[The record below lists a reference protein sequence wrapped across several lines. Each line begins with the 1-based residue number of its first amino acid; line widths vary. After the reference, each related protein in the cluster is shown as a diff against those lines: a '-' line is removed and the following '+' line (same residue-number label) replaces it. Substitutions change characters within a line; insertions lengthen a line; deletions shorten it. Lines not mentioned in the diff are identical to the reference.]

1 MKDTVLILDPMDGF
15 ISKRR
20 VLPTKRRKN
29 CFEGGGE
36 VDFSDV
42 NLGLSDADLAD
53 LDVNQDVLAQ
63 DAYNNVAGKLNR
75 KQNLAAGIQK
85 GVGVASAAFQ
95 LGTDVMNDQNSLDD
109 SNYVNTRQQYENM
122 PINTGSREAL
132 VNNIINTA
140 QLNTGIKGSDI
151 DKTTGG
157 QAALG
162 IGSAM
167 ASGAAAGSVF
177 GPWGAAIGAA
187 AAGLTKG
194 ASLLFKRKKAKSM
207 ARKQNEENRRANEAI
222 SGFQQRALDAMDDK
236 DFENYMINFSGGN
249 DSVLAAYGGQLHTN
263 GADFTNG
270 ASVIEAGLSH
280 ELNPNGGVQI
290 GVDKNGTPNLVEEGE
305 VIYDNY
311 VFSNRLKAN
320 EEVLGFANLPLK
332 YRDTPFSDVAK
343 RLLKPSE
350 EQVNDPITTRTL
362 KANMNKL
369 KAAQESFKQIY
380 GADDSANQFAFG
392 GNIYANGGSF
402 AYESYLRN
410 SNTIVGNDGNLTN
423 EAMTLFMNDDYSGYY
438 DDSKIDLAA
447 KTYATYQSNHKGK
460 DYQQAYDER
469 YNQIVN
475 DIKKHLAPLKNRIGA
490 AMYLQKQGVKL
501 MPSGKP
507 FGDVPRDVYDTYS
520 NIASGKTSYSEAM
533 KASQPQQQ
541 GSTAVDEGEVNGPEK
556 PKNFTAAK
564 QTVAKDATGAAD
576 NKNKKSNITTTDLA
590 EGRGDKYHKPLNPNT
605 IQYNRDVDEATVR
618 EYEKT
623 GDYADFIDYIKN
635 NATDD
640 EVNEWI
646 KTLESGKFGDL
657 KDSKGN
663 TYKIK
668 GKDDLVRLMTD
679 GKFGPIHHFAYSAS
693 RAKAAEN
700 QTPQES
706 KEQVVDEVADKSG
719 GTRQDAQKQ
728 VDDYIKA
735 NPDVQVSDKPWR
747 NLPTGLRYAP
757 VGAAL
762 AGLAGNSKDYSDVE
776 QFAAQTQRPNSVKYS
791 PIAGYISPDYVSP
804 FEMSAPIVEQ
814 MGATRRAISNAS
826 AGNRAQALAALAN
839 ADKLGIEQLGKTYLQ
854 GKAYNSAQKKQAAE
868 FNRATDM
875 FNAQNDVQAQSMNM
889 YLNNYYLNRAQ
900 QILGARQSIDAA
912 YNAARSAN
920 LNSLTQ
926 SLANI
931 GKQNAYLNMVA
942 SNKALGYRMLP
953 DGSIEYKSLP
963 DAIVDTQKGKTP
975 NINVTVNNPAAPVTQ
990 AAPTSVNARPNKFD
1004 DGIYVDPAA
1013 MGQQNTQPTSDS
1025 GSMLDAMAGHNIEP
1039 VYDDN
1044 GEIVGVVP
1052 IEKAPIVN
1060 KFGGYTNRRRRLC

>member
-1 MKDTVLILDPMDGF
+1 MKDTVLVLDPMEGF
-15 ISKRR
+15 ISTRR

-29 CFEGGGE
+29 YFKNGGGLLPQIDSS
-36 VDFSDV
+36 VIDDAFQKSFSDQID
-42 NLGLSDADLAD
+42 NIGGELAGD
-53 LDVNQDVLAQ
+53 NTGVQGTGSPRNQIDKQKLAS
-63 DAYNNVAGKLNR
+63 
-75 KQNLAAGIQK
+75 GIQK
-85 GVGVASAAFQ
+85 GVGVAQ
-95 LGTDVMNDQNSLDD
+95 GVMNLGLDVLNDQNSLDD
-109 SNYVNTRQQYENM
+109 SGFINTRQQYENM

-132 VNNIINTA
+132 INNIVNTA
-140 QLNTGIKGSDI
+140 QLNSGIKGSDI

-207 ARKQNEENRRANEAI
+207 AAKQNEENRRTNEAL
-222 SGFQQRALDAMDDK
+222 SDFQQRALDAQDDK
-236 DFENYMINFSGGN
+236 DFANYMINFSGGK
-249 DSVLAAYGGQLHTN
+249 DSVLEAFGGQLHTN
-263 GADFTNG
+263 GADFSNG
-270 ASVIEAGLSH
+270 ASIIEAGGSH
-280 ELNPNGGVQI
+280 EENPNSGVQI
-290 GVDKNGTPNLVEEGE
+290 GVDKQGTPNLVEEGE
-305 VIYDNY
+305 VVYDDY

-320 EEVLGFANLPLK
+320 DEVLGYANLPLK
-332 YRDTPFSDVAK
+332 YRDTPFSDIAK
-343 RLLKPSE
+343 KLLKPSE
-350 EQVNDPITTRTL
+350 DQLNDPITTRTL
-362 KANMNKL
+362 KANMDKL
-369 KAAQESFKQIY
+369 RNAQEVFKQIY
-380 GADDSANQFAFG
+380 GTGDIANQFAFG
-392 GNIYANGGSF
+392 GNIYASGGPF
-402 AYESYLRN
+402 AFDSYLKN
-410 SNTIVGNDGNLTN
+410 INTIINSDGNLTN
-423 EAMTLFMNDDYSGYY
+423 EAMTLFMNGDYSGYY
-438 DDSKIDLAA
+438 DESKVDLAA
-447 KTYATYQSNHKGK
+447 KTYASYQSTHRGK

-469 YNQIVN
+469 YNQIKSE
-475 DIKKHLAPLKNRIGA
+475 IEKHLQPLKNRISA
-490 AMYLQKQGVKL
+490 AMYLSQRGIRL

-507 FGDVPRDVYDTYS
+507 FGDVSRDIYDTY
-520 NIASGKTSYSEAM
+520 NDIASGKTSYSQAM
-533 KASQPQQQ
+533 KS
-541 GSTAVDEGEVNGPEK
+541 SK
-556 PKNFTAAK
+556 PSEHQTQSNQDSNSSDGNIGIK
-564 QTVAKDATGAAD
+564 QDKSKVGDVKPT
-576 NKNKKSNITTTDLA
+576 KKITTKDLA
-590 EGRGDKYHKPLNPNT
+590 EGRGDNYHRALSSDT
-605 IQYNRDVDEATVR
+605 IQYNRNVDEATVR

-623 GDYADFIDYIKN
+623 GDYADFINYVKN
-635 NATDD
+635 TATDN
-640 EVNEWI
+640 EINEWI
-646 KTLESGKFGDL
+646 KTLESGKYGDL
-657 KDSKGN
+657 EDSNGK

-668 GKDDLVRLMTD
+668 GKDDLIRLMTD
-679 GKFGPIHHFAYSAS
+679 GKFGPIHHFAYNAS
-693 RAKAAEN
+693 RAKATED

-706 KEQVVDEVADKSG
+706 KEQVIDEVADKT
-719 GTRQDAQKQ
+719 GTSRPDAQKQ

-735 NPDVQVSDKPWR
+735 NPDVQVSDAPWK

-757 VGAAL
+757 IGSAL
-762 AGLAGNSKDYSDVE
+762 AGLAMNSKDYSDVD
-776 QFAAQTQRPNSVKYS
+776 QFAAQTARPNSVRYS

-839 ADKLGIEQLGKTYLQ
+839 ADKLGIEQLGRAYIQ

-875 FNAQNDVQAQSMNM
+875 FNAQNDMQAQSMNM

-900 QILGARQSIDAA
+900 QMLGARQSIDAA

-931 GKQNAYLNMVA
+931 GKQNAYLNMMA

-953 DGSIEYKSLP
+953 DGSIEYKSVP
-963 DAIVDTQKGKTP
+963 DAIIDTQRNRTP
-975 NINVTVNNPAAPVTQ
+975 SVNVTVNNPAAQ
-990 AAPTSVNARPNKFD
+990 SIQSAPTSVNARQNQFD
-1004 DGIYVDPAA
+1004 DGIYVDPTA
-1013 MGQQNTQPTSDS
+1013 MGQQNNQPTINS

-1039 VYDDN
+1039 VYDDS

>member
-1 MKDTVLILDPMDGF
+1 MKDTVLVLDPMEGF
-15 ISKRR
+15 ISTRR

-29 CFEGGGE
+29 YFKNGGGLLPQIDSS
-36 VDFSDV
+36 VIDDAFQKSFSDQID
-42 NLGLSDADLAD
+42 NIGGELAGD
-53 LDVNQDVLAQ
+53 NTGVQGTGSPQNQIDKQKLAS
-63 DAYNNVAGKLNR
+63 
-75 KQNLAAGIQK
+75 GIQK
-85 GVGVASAAFQ
+85 GVGVAQ
-95 LGTDVMNDQNSLDD
+95 GVMNLGLDVLNDQNSLDD
-109 SNYVNTRQQYENM
+109 SGFINTRQQYENM

-132 VNNIINTA
+132 INNIVNTA
-140 QLNTGIKGSDI
+140 QLNSGIKGSDI

-207 ARKQNEENRRANEAI
+207 AAKQNEENRRTNEAL
-222 SGFQQRALDAMDDK
+222 SDFQQRALDAQDDK
-236 DFENYMINFSGGN
+236 DFANYMINFSGGK
-249 DSVLAAYGGQLHTN
+249 DSVLAAFGGQLHTN
-263 GADFTNG
+263 GADFSNG
-270 ASVIEAGLSH
+270 ASIIEAGGSH
-280 ELNPNGGVQI
+280 EENPNSGVQI
-290 GVDKNGTPNLVEEGE
+290 GVDKQGTPNLVEEGE
-305 VIYDNY
+305 VVYDDY

-320 EEVLGFANLPLK
+320 DEVLGYANLPLK
-332 YRDTPFSDVAK
+332 YRDTPFSDIAK
-343 RLLKPSE
+343 KLLKPSE
-350 EQVNDPITTRTL
+350 DQLNDPITTRTL
-362 KANMNKL
+362 KANMDKL
-369 KAAQESFKQIY
+369 RNAQEVFKQIY
-380 GADDSANQFAFG
+380 GTGDIANQFAFG
-392 GNIYANGGSF
+392 GNIYASGGPF
-402 AYESYLRN
+402 AFDSYLKN
-410 SNTIVGNDGNLTN
+410 INTIINSDGNLTD
-423 EAMTLFMNDDYSGYY
+423 EAMKLFRFDDYSGYY
-438 DDSKIDLAA
+438 DESKIDLAA
-447 KTYATYQSNHKGK
+447 TTYASYQSKHRGK
-460 DYQQAYDER
+460 DYRQAFNER
-469 YNQIVN
+469 YLQIEGE
-475 DIKKHLAPLKNRIGA
+475 IEKHLQPLKNRISA
-490 AMYLQKQGVKL
+490 AMYLSQRGIRL

-507 FGDVPRDVYDTYS
+507 FGDVPRDIYDTY
-520 NIASGKTSYSEAM
+520 NDIASGKTSYSQAM
-533 KASQPQQQ
+533 KS
-541 GSTAVDEGEVNGPEK
+541 SK
-556 PKNFTAAK
+556 PSEHQTQSNQDSNSSDGNIGVK
-564 QTVAKDATGAAD
+564 QDKSKVGDVKPT
-576 NKNKKSNITTTDLA
+576 KKITTKDLA
-590 EGRGDKYHKPLNPNT
+590 EGRGDNYHRALSPDT
-605 IQYNRDVDEATVR
+605 IQYNRNVDEATVR

-623 GDYADFIDYIKN
+623 GDYADFIDYVKN
-635 NATDD
+635 TATDN
-640 EVNEWI
+640 EINEWI
-646 KTLESGKFGDL
+646 KTLESGKYGDL
-657 KDSKGN
+657 KDSNGK

-668 GKDDLVRLMTD
+668 GKNDLIRLMTD
-679 GKFGPIHHFAYSAS
+679 GKFGPIHHFAYNAS
-693 RAKAAEN
+693 RIKATED

-706 KEQVVDEVADKSG
+706 KEQVIDEVADKT
-719 GTRQDAQKQ
+719 GTSRPDAQKQ

-735 NPDVQVSDKPWR
+735 NPDVQVSDAPWK

-757 VGAAL
+757 IGSAL
-762 AGLAGNSKDYSDVE
+762 AGLAMNSKDYSDVD
-776 QFAAQTQRPNSVKYS
+776 QFAAQTARPNSVRYS

-839 ADKLGIEQLGKTYLQ
+839 ADKLGIEQLGRAYIQ

-875 FNAQNDVQAQSMNM
+875 FNAQNDMQAQSMNM

-900 QILGARQSIDAA
+900 QMLGARQSIDAA

-953 DGSIEYKSLP
+953 DGSIEYKSVP
-963 DAIVDTQKGKTP
+963 DAIIDTQRNRAP
-975 NINVTVNNPAAPVTQ
+975 SVNVTVNNPAAQSIQPT
-990 AAPTSVNARPNKFD
+990 PTSVNARQNQFD
-1004 DGIYVDPAA
+1004 DGIYVDPTA
-1013 MGQQNTQPTSDS
+1013 MGQQSNQPTINN

-1039 VYDDN
+1039 VYDDS